1 MTKLFELPKRFMLY
15 ACDQK
20 IEHLN
25 KNFCGPHIAPEINDP
40 IHLFNIAAQGR
51 ISAMATQLGM
61 IARYGSQFPDINYVA
76 KLNSKTNLVPTEQ
89 REPFSRQLW
98 TVDQVVEA
106 RKRDKLNI
114 IGVGMTIYLGSEFED
129 LMLEQAAQMIYQAR
143 QQDLISILWMYPRGK
158 AVVNDRDGM
167 LIAGAAGVACALG
180 ADFAKVNPPE
190 AGAGKSSAEWLAVA
204 SQAAGKTKLIC
215 SGGSCIP
222 PKEFLHEL
230 YEQIHVGHAVGNAT
244 GRNIFSY
251 PLDQAIAMTKAVA
264 AITLDNASVEEALKI
279 VEKKKG

>member
-1 MTKLFELPKRFMLY
+1 MDISNRFMLF

-25 KNFCGPHIAPEINDP
+25 KNFYGPNIPTEINDP

-61 IARYGSQFPDINYVA
+61 IARYGPQFPTVNYIA

-89 REPFSRQLW
+89 KEPFSRQLW
-98 TVDQVVEA
+98 TVEQVLELQ
-106 RKRDKLNI
+106 KREKLAI
-114 IGVGMTIYLGSEFED
+114 AGVGLTVYLGSEFED
-129 LMLEQAAQMIYQAR
+129 IMLEQAAQMVYQAR
-143 QQDLISILWMYPRGK
+143 QHDLISILWMYPRGK
-158 AVVNDRDGM
+158 AVANDRDGM

-180 ADFAKVNPPE
+180 ADMAKVNSPQE
-190 AGAGKSSAEWLAVA
+190 DECRSSAEWLAVA
-204 SQAAGKTKLIC
+204 SQAAGTTKLIC

-222 PKEFLHEL
+222 PQQFLCEL
-230 YEQIHVGHAVGNAT
+230 YEQIHVGNTIGNAT

-251 PLDQAIAMTKAVA
+251 PLAQAVAMTKAIA
-264 AITLDNASVEEALKI
+264 AITLDNASVEDAVRL
-279 VEKKKG
+279 VEKKIA